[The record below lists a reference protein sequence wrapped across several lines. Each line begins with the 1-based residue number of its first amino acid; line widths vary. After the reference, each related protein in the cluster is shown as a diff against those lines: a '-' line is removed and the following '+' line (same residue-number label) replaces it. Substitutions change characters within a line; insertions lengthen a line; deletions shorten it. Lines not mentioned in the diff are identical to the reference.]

1 MNLSVQFMT
10 MAAMTVMGLWI
21 GISVDTY
28 GRFFYRGGRRRWNAL
43 QIVGDLLFW
52 LIQGLLVFLV
62 LLNINEGDVR
72 IYIFLALL
80 CGYAAYRGLFQ
91 SLYRR
96 LLEGII
102 QSVLYLFQTF
112 RKIIVLFF
120 IRPIQL
126 FLQLVYTVGKVVL
139 QGVLALL
146 LFVWTI
152 IWVPLK
158 WLVQLIL
165 PEAFFDWVKKIS
177 GKAAG
182 ILESVK
188 KIKDKLKSWFAGKD

>member
-28 GRFFYRGGRRRWNAL
+28 GRFFYRGGRRRWNAV
-43 QIVGDLLFW
+43 QIAGDLLFW
-52 LIQGLLVFLV
+52 LMQGLLVFLV

-80 CGYAAYRGLFQ
+80 CGYAAYKGLFQ

-102 QSVLYLFQTF
+102 QSVLYLLQTF
-112 RKIIVLFF
+112 RKFIVFCF

-126 FLQLVYTVGKVVL
+126 FWQVVYTVGKMIL

-152 IWVPLK
+152 VWVPLR
-158 WLVQLIL
+158 WLFQLVL
-165 PEAFFDWVKKIS
+165 PDAFFEWVKKILR
-177 GKAAG
+177 KVAG
-182 ILESVK
+182 IFEGVK
-188 KIKDKLKSWFAGKD
+188 KIKDKLKSLFAGKD